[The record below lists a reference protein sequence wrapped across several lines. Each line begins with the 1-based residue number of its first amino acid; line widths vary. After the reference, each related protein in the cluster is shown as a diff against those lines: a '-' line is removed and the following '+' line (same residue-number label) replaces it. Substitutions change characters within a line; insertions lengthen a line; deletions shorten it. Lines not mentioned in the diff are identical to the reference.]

1 MSSPHWSP
9 LLIHR
14 PKGGPRAGLT
24 VLELT
29 IALVV
34 MTIAVGMLSGTL
46 SSTSRVAP
54 LQRESALAAM
64 AARSQLEAM
73 RSQPFQDLFALY
85 NDLEDDDPDG
95 VGTAPGSG
103 FRVAGLR
110 SPDGPQGF
118 VGWVRFPGDGS
129 TLREDVEWVQLGMP
143 RDLNRDDVIGAVDV
157 AGNYFLLPVEVHMR
171 WESMAGVRELRLHT
185 MFISP

>member
-1 MSSPHWSP
+1 MPSLHRLSRP
-9 LLIHR
+9 LHR
-14 PKGGPRAGLT
+14 RPRGPRDGLT

-34 MTIAVGMLSGTL
+34 MTIAVGMLSGTM

-73 RSQPFQDLFALY
+73 RAQPFRELFALY
-85 NDLEDDDPDG
+85 NDVAADDPG
-95 VGTAPGSG
+95 GAGTAPGSG

-118 VGWVRFPGDGS
+118 VGEVRFPGDGA

-143 RDLNRDDVIGAVDV
+143 RDLNRDDVVGDLDV
-157 AGNYFLLPVEVHMR
+157 SGSYFLLPVEVHMR